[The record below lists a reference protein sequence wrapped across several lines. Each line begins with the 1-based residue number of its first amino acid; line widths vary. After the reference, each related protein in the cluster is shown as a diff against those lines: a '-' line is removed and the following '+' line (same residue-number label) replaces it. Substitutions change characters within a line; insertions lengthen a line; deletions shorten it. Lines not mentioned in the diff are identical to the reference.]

1 TGGLANSERRSPG
14 GHLVLP
20 TITHRDYFEPPLGR
34 AQRGGAGIAALLVVA
49 VLVTLLVAA
58 GLAGGGAVRGLAA
71 ARGTATLPAAARGPV
86 SAAVGRQAPAYRVN
100 GLHARNPAQRL
111 RATFSPA
118 GATIAAGHA
127 GERVRLS
134 GFGRA
139 TALQDVAPVTPRV
152 TANRVDYAHA
162 GVREWWTNGPL
173 GLEQGF
179 DVRSRPGNGRGPLTL
194 SLGLAG
200 DLRARQAGAGVALEG
215 KGQALRYGGLSA
227 TDARGRALR
236 ARLAVDAGRVQI
248 EVDDRDAAYPIRV
261 DPFVAQAG

>member
-1 TGGLANSERRSPG
+1 
-14 GHLVLP
+14 VLP

-215 KGQALRYGGLSA
+215 RGQALRYDGLSA
-227 TDARGRALR
+227 TDARGHALR